1 MPVFFWK
8 HNDLWGNQKMS
19 ELKSTNEL
27 DNYGVWVK
35 NPPKTVDSSLNQDF
49 NPDDFDI
56 AADLPDFSELDETI
70 TSDSNDS
77 FSDSSDFLTESTEIP
92 DFPSI
97 TEDTP
102 SSSLQNENTGDTMEE
117 EISLD
122 EFITDGV
129 FETGPDE
136 EKIRQKESEGNSAN
150 SEPSVSQSS
159 SPAFSAQE
167 NSASNDDFTVTS
179 DDNFD
184 EPETSEPLENTTE
197 TDDDMLNIDL
207 SFEDEQ
213 PLSETT
219 STESIN
225 STFETESV
233 DLSEFASPDFG
244 DISSS
249 GNNETVAVSSDGM
262 EDVDLSEFGFD
273 DIDEIEDSASSENQP
288 SAPTVTEEAK
298 TETLE
303 DSLEEPVV
311 PVDDSTENTEVQT
324 EDSNIN
330 LEQPEEILLETQEEQ
345 LEEISEPIAGQEE
358 NSELFEEP
366 VAEPEDGFDIDN
378 VENDTEENEAGEFAQ
393 TIKAPI
399 LDEMESEEEKPSS
412 QMTAIFNQIVGELT
426 SLKNEIAGLKNEL
439 KTIKTSSAPQEEI
452 EIPEQKNGD
461 GFFSGSDED
470 ETIALS
476 TDELDNILNTAAF
489 TEESSEND
497 TVEQI
502 EQLENENIEIPNEPE
517 VVNDIQETFE
527 PAEEDVPSAVT
538 EDIFGNIDD
547 AADIPDEIQPES
559 FDGEDFSELN
569 ESYLEEE
576 VTDSFDLDS
585 TEGLIE
591 EELPEEITI
600 PKSSDILVESSST
613 DFISG
618 EDSDDVQEVEV
629 TPFEEPLPEESD
641 IQPALTEENLDYL
654 QEDVDPQT
662 EGDGNFILPDSI
674 GFTENFD
681 EEQATVPQESNSA
694 IPDTGDLSSQ
704 DEELSGELKSEIKSV
719 LSYMDQLLENLPE
732 DKIEEFAKSEQF
744 DTYKKLFK
752 KLGLA

>member
-1 MPVFFWK
+1 
-8 HNDLWGNQKMS
+8 MS

-70 TSDSNDS
+70 NSDSNDS
-77 FSDSSDFLTESTEIP
+77 FSDSSDFLTENTETP

-122 EFITDGV
+122 EFITDGI

-159 SPAFSAQE
+159 SPAFSEQE
-167 NSASNDDFTVTS
+167 SSASDDDFTVTS

-213 PLSETT
+213 PLSDTT
-219 STESIN
+219 STESVN

-233 DLSEFASPDFG
+233 DLSEFTSSDFG
-244 DISSS
+244 DFSSS
-249 GNNETVAVSSDGM
+249 DNTEPVAVSSDGM
-262 EDVDLSEFGFD
+262 EEVDLSEFGFD
-273 DIDEIEDSASSENQP
+273 DIDEIEDSASSETQA
-288 SAPTVTEEAK
+288 SAPTITEEAK

-303 DSLEEPVV
+303 DSQQEPVV
-311 PVDDSTENTEVQT
+311 PSDNSTENAAVQPEEADT
-324 EDSNIN
+324 N
-330 LEQPEEILLETQEEQ
+330 LEEPDEILLETQKEQ
-345 LEEISEPIAGQEE
+345 FEEIPEPAAEPEE
-358 NSELFEEP
+358 MSELFEESA
-366 VAEPEDGFDIDN
+366 AEPEGDFELFEEPAAETEGDFDIN
-378 VENDTEENEAGEFAQ
+378 NEENDTEENEAGEFAQ

-452 EIPEQKNGD
+452 EIPEQKSGD

-497 TVEQI
+497 AVEQI

-517 VVNDIQETFE
+517 EVNDIQETFE

-547 AADIPDEIQPES
+547 AADIPDEIQPEP
-559 FDGEDFSELN
+559 FNGEDFSELD

-618 EDSDDVQEVEV
+618 DDSDDVQEVEV

-662 EGDGNFILPDSI
+662 EENGNFVLPDSI
-674 GFTENFD
+674 GLTENFS
-681 EEQATVPQESNSA
+681 EEQETVSQENNSA
-694 IPDTGDLSSQ
+694 MPDTGDLSSQ
-704 DEELSGELKSEIKSV
+704 DKELSGELKSEIKSV

>member
-1 MPVFFWK
+1 
-8 HNDLWGNQKMS
+8 MS
-19 ELKSTNEL
+19 ETKSTNEL
-27 DNYGVWVK
+27 DKYGVWVK

-56 AADLPDFSELDETI
+56 AANLPDFSELDETI
-70 TSDSNDS
+70 NSDSTDS
-77 FSDSSDFLTESTEIP
+77 VSDSSDFLTESTEIP

-97 TEDTP
+97 TEGTP

-122 EFITDGV
+122 EFITDGI

-159 SPAFSAQE
+159 SPAFSEQE
-167 NSASNDDFTVTS
+167 SSATEDDFTVTS

-184 EPETSEPLENTTE
+184 EPETAEPLENTTE

-207 SFEDEQ
+207 SFEDDQ
-213 PLSETT
+213 PLSDTASNETV
-219 STESIN
+219 N
-225 STFETESV
+225 SSFETESV
-233 DLSEFASPDFG
+233 DISNFTSPDFG
-244 DISSS
+244 DFSSS
-249 GNNETVAVSSDGM
+249 DNTEPAAVSSDGM
-262 EDVDLSEFGFD
+262 EEVDLSEFGFD
-273 DIDEIEDSASSENQP
+273 DIDEIEDSASSEIQP

-311 PVDDSTENTEVQT
+311 SADNSTENTEVQPEEADT
-324 EDSNIN
+324 N

-345 LEEISEPIAGQEE
+345 FEEISEPAAELEE
-358 NSELFEEP
+358 TPELFEEP
-366 VAEPEDGFDIDN
+366 AVETDGDFDIN
-378 VENDTEENEAGEFAQ
+378 EENEAGEFAQ

-439 KTIKTSSAPQEEI
+439 KTIKTSSMPQEEI
-452 EIPEQKNGD
+452 EIPEQKNSD

-489 TEESSEND
+489 TEESSENNA
-497 TVEQI
+497 VEQI
-502 EQLENENIEIPNEPE
+502 EQLENENIEIQNEPE
-517 VVNDIQETFE
+517 EVNDIQETFE
-527 PAEEDVPSAVT
+527 TAEEDVPAAVA

-547 AADIPDEIQPES
+547 AADIPDEIQQEP
-559 FDGEDFSELN
+559 FNGEDFSELD

-576 VTDSFDLDS
+576 VTDDSFDLDS

-613 DFISG
+613 DFISE

-654 QEDVDPQT
+654 QEDVAPQT
-662 EGDGNFILPDSI
+662 EGDGDFVLPDSI
-674 GFTENFD
+674 GLTETFG
-681 EEQATVPQESNSA
+681 EEQETVSQESNSS
-694 IPDTGDLSSQ
+694 ISDTGDLGSQ

>member
-1 MPVFFWK
+1 
-8 HNDLWGNQKMS
+8 MS
-19 ELKSTNEL
+19 ETKSTNEL
-27 DNYGVWVK
+27 DKYGVWVK

-70 TSDSNDS
+70 NSDSTDS
-77 FSDSSDFLTESTEIP
+77 VSDSSDFLTESTEIP

-97 TEDTP
+97 TEGTP

-122 EFITDGV
+122 EFITDGI

-150 SEPSVSQSS
+150 SESSVSQSS
-159 SPAFSAQE
+159 SPAFSEQE
-167 NSASNDDFTVTS
+167 NSATEDDFTVTS

-184 EPETSEPLENTTE
+184 EPETAEPLENTTE

-207 SFEDEQ
+207 SFEDDQ
-213 PLSETT
+213 PLSDTASNE
-219 STESIN
+219 IVN
-225 STFETESV
+225 SSFETESV
-233 DLSEFASPDFG
+233 DISNFTSLDFG
-244 DISSS
+244 DFSSS
-249 GNNETVAVSSDGM
+249 DNTEPAAVSSDGM
-262 EDVDLSEFGFD
+262 EEVDLSEFGFD
-273 DIDEIEDSASSENQP
+273 DIDEIEDSASSEIQP

-311 PVDDSTENTEVQT
+311 SADNSTENTAVQPEEADT
-324 EDSNIN
+324 N
-330 LEQPEEILLETQEEQ
+330 LEETEEILLETQEEQ
-345 LEEISEPIAGQEE
+345 FEEISEPSVEPEE
-358 NSELFEEP
+358 TSELFEEP
-366 VAEPEDGFDIDN
+366 AAEPEETPELFEEPAVETDGDFDIN
-378 VENDTEENEAGEFAQ
+378 EENEAGENEAGEFAQ

-439 KTIKTSSAPQEEI
+439 KTIKTSSMPQEEI
-452 EIPEQKNGD
+452 EIPEQKNSD

-489 TEESSEND
+489 TEESSENNA
-497 TVEQI
+497 VEQI
-502 EQLENENIEIPNEPE
+502 EQLENENIEIQNEPE
-517 VVNDIQETFE
+517 EVNDIQETFE
-527 PAEEDVPSAVT
+527 TAEEDVPAAVA

-547 AADIPDEIQPES
+547 AADIPDEIQQEP
-559 FDGEDFSELN
+559 FNGEDFSELD

-576 VTDSFDLDS
+576 VTDDSFDLDS
-585 TEGLIE
+585 TEDLIE

-613 DFISG
+613 DFISE

-654 QEDVDPQT
+654 QEDVAPQT
-662 EGDGNFILPDSI
+662 EGDGDFVLPDSI
-674 GFTENFD
+674 GLTENFG
-681 EEQATVPQESNSA
+681 EEQETVSQESNSS
-694 IPDTGDLSSQ
+694 IPDTGDLGSQ